1 MRKPK
6 KEIHLTS
13 YEELLGIE
21 VNQENSVDKITE
33 IPIDC
38 LYDFKNHPFHVIND
52 EKMQETVD
60 SIKEYGVLNPCIVRP
75 REDGGYE
82 IISGHRRKYAC
93 QLAGKA
99 KIPAIIR
106 NYTDDEATIIMVDSN
121 IQREHILPSEKAHA
135 YAMKYEALKH
145 QGVKGRKNT
154 ADNR

>member
-21 VNQENSVDKITE
+21 DNQENSVDKITE

-38 LYDFKNHPFHVIND
+38 LYGFKNHPFHVIND

-75 REDGGYE
+75 REGGGY
-82 IISGHRRKYAC
+82 
-93 QLAGKA
+93 GK
-99 KIPAIIR
+99 KLKEVPKCMGIAIKWNSLLVMR
-106 NYTDDEATIIMVDSN
+106 
-121 IQREHILPSEKAHA
+121 
-135 YAMKYEALKH
+135 
-145 QGVKGRKNT
+145 
-154 ADNR
+154 